1 MITSLSVTAITFSD
15 EARSPSHQV
24 KKAIAWRDENDN
36 DNTLIRE
43 VAQKHKAS
51 KEKIL
56 NATSTSGKNYSPQ
69 SWVSAYWA
77 AAHQAATGDAGMV
90 FMIFAD
96 EIVDKLKGYEP
107 TIAKVVEI
115 YGCQYGKWATP
126 QTAPWRGQ
134 QKPE

>member
-1 MITSLSVTAITFSD
+1 
-15 EARSPSHQV
+15 
-24 KKAIAWRDENDN
+24 
-36 DNTLIRE
+36 LIRE

-56 NATSTSGKNYSPQ
+56 NATSTSGKSYSPQ

-77 AAHQAATGDAGMV
+77 AAHQAETGDAGMV

-107 TIAKVVEI
+107 NIAKVVEI

-126 QTAPWRGQ
+126 QTALWRGQ